1 MDGWQVAE
9 VGQAS
14 FTHLR
19 NQLRSRDLAPAFNI
33 NLTAVQYADL
43 RKPLYSG
50 ITAMLVIDDY
60 YWYILDT
67 DTVPLSVSDQAR
79 FWANKYTVNSWT
91 NADDV
96 YRRASTAVGAS
107 KSSFHVFSTA

>member
-14 FTHLR
+14 FTRIR
-19 NQLRSRDLAPAFNI
+19 NDRWPRDKALAFNI
-33 NLTAVQYADL
+33 NWTAVQYADL

-50 ITAMLVIDDY
+50 FTAMLVIENY
-60 YWYILDT
+60 YWLLDT
-67 DTVPLSVSDQAR
+67 YTVPLSVSDQAR
-79 FWANKYTVNSWT
+79 FWANNYTVNSWT